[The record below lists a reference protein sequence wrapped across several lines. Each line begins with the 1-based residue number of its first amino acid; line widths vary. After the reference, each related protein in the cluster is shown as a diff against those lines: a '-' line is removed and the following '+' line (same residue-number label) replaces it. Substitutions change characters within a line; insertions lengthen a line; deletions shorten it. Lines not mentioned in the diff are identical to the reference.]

1 MKRLLKRL
9 EELTMMNF
17 SRKLPIGVQS
27 FKVLRDDNYLYV
39 DKTEYVYRL
48 ASSGRVYFLS
58 RPRRFGKSLFLS
70 TLEAYFLGQKEL
82 FKGLALEKLEESEK
96 ENREIW
102 LEYPVLYLDLNLA
115 KYETREDLESVL
127 NNHLC
132 RWEELYDKSNSE
144 NTLAE
149 RFFGII
155 HRAYKKTGRQAVILI
170 DEYDKPLLHTM
181 WKDAALNEIYKT
193 ILKGFFGVIKTAD
206 QAIRFAFLTGVTKF
220 SKVSIFSDLNN
231 LNDISQKPDYA
242 GICGISQKELLETFR
257 PEIEIL
263 AERNELSYED
273 CVSALKK
280 RYDGYCF
287 SYGTEMM
294 YNPFSLL
301 NVFDGKQFEDYWFAT
316 GTPTFLVN
324 ELKRADYN
332 IPDLDGN
339 VEMNSAFLSDYRAGV
354 DSIIPVLFQS
364 GYLTIKGYDKE
375 YKMYLLGFPNE
386 EVRYGFL
393 YNLLPEYS
401 NINFTDTSFNVVQ
414 FTRDLRAGKVDE
426 FMQRLKSIMASL
438 PYGTEKKDS
447 NESIA
452 LREHNFQVCIYLV
465 FALMGQFVEVET
477 PSSTGRTDCVV
488 KTEKAVY
495 VFEFKLKESAE
506 DALKQIKEKNYTE
519 RYKAENKN
527 IVLIGVSFDSEEK
540 TVKEWISETLT

>member
-1 MKRLLKRL
+1 
-9 EELTMMNF
+9 MMNF

-96 ENREIW
+96 ENRETW

-155 HRAYKKTGRQAVILI
+155 HRAYKKTGKQSVILI

-181 WKDAALNEIYKT
+181 WNDAALNEIYKT

-231 LNDISQKPDYA
+231 LNDISINPEYSA
-242 GICGISQKELLETFR
+242 ICGISQKELVETFR
-257 PEIEIL
+257 PEIETL
-263 AERNELSYED
+263 AEKNELSYED

-301 NVFDGKQFEDYWFAT
+301 NVFFSKQFEDYWFAT

>member
-1 MKRLLKRL
+1 
-9 EELTMMNF
+9 MMDF

-48 ASSGRVYFLS
+48 ANSGKVYFLR

-82 FKGLALEKLEESEK
+82 FKDLAIEKLEESEK
-96 ENREIW
+96 EKREIW
-102 LEYPVLYLDLNLA
+102 QEYPVLYLDLNLA

-181 WKDAALNEIYKT
+181 WKDVALNEIYKT

-231 LNDISQKPDYA
+231 LNDISINPEYSA
-242 GICGISQKELLETFR
+242 ICGISQKELVETFR

-495 VFEFKLKESAE
+495 IFEFKLKESAE
-506 DALKQIKEKNYTE
+506 DALKQIKEKNYAE

-527 IVLIGVSFDSEEK
+527 IVLIGVSFDPEEK

>member
-1 MKRLLKRL
+1 
-9 EELTMMNF
+9 
-17 SRKLPIGVQS
+17 
-27 FKVLRDDNYLYV
+27 
-39 DKTEYVYRL
+39 
-48 ASSGRVYFLS
+48 
-58 RPRRFGKSLFLS
+58 
-70 TLEAYFLGQKEL
+70 
-82 FKGLALEKLEESEK
+82 
-96 ENREIW
+96 
-102 LEYPVLYLDLNLA
+102 
-115 KYETREDLESVL
+115 
-127 NNHLC
+127 
-132 RWEELYDKSNSE
+132 
-144 NTLAE
+144 
-149 RFFGII
+149 
-155 HRAYKKTGRQAVILI
+155 
-170 DEYDKPLLHTM
+170 M

-477 PSSTGRTDCVV
+477 PSSTGRTDCLV

-495 VFEFKLKESAE
+495 IFEFKLKESAE
-506 DALKQIKEKNYTE
+506 DALKQIKEKNYAE

-527 IVLIGVSFDSEEK
+527 IVLIGVSFDPEEK